1 MYHAARLDASGQPQ
15 QIGVS
20 GRAFCIAAMRAAF
33 WMPRI
38 WDFHAD
44 ALTPCNVSGRVAQ
57 RTEPQEQEKGEC

>member
-1 MYHAARLDASGQPQ
+1 MYHASRPDASGQPQ

-33 WMPRI
+33 WMSRL

-44 ALTPCNVSGRVAQ
+44 ALTPRNVSDRVAQ
-57 RTEPQEQEKGEC
+57 RMKQEQEKGEC